1 MMKYLLL
8 HKPHIDCKLLTNIQ
22 CFELQNIKEKRL
34 SDYVDIHYLPQTHP
48 IPKAEDNCYTPEHFP
63 NGTSFA
69 LDYKCQKPNF
79 SFLKTQL
86 FLEYTDIIV
95 TDY

>member
-1 MMKYLLL
+1 ML

-22 CFELQNIKEKRL
+22 CFELQIIRKKKRL
-34 SDYVDIHYLPQTHP
+34 SDYVDIHYLPQLIPFRKLKITVTHQNISQMAP
-48 IPKAEDNCYTPEHFP
+48 PLPF
-63 NGTSFA
+63 

>member
-22 CFELQNIKEKRL
+22 CFELQIIKKKRL

-48 IPKAEDNCYTPEHFP
+48 IPK
-63 NGTSFA
+63 
-69 LDYKCQKPNF
+69 
-79 SFLKTQL
+79 LKIT
-86 FLEYTDIIV
+86 V
-95 TDY
+95 THQNISQMAPPLPLTINVKNQTLVS